1 MVEGHRAE
9 LKDGNGVYKPLV
21 VSEPDLEAA
30 TRLLAGRE
38 GVLGLF

>member
-21 VSEPDLEAA
+21 VSEPDLEACYE
-30 TRLLAGRE
+30 TVG
-38 GVLGLF
+38 GT